1 MVNKQKMFPLTVKED
16 GKMKKSCQAFIV
28 HFFFLENKE
37 KLSAEEYMIK
47 LAFSCARFISL
58 SKFLLVI

>member
-1 MVNKQKMFPLTVKED
+1 MVNE
-16 GKMKKSCQAFIV
+16 KKLSGIYCTF
-28 HFFFLENKE
+28 FFFLENKE
-37 KLSAEEYMIK
+37 KLGAEEYMIK